1 MCFVDEGDD
10 GDVGFGLFPEVAEAD
25 GWGWL
30 LLVGFFWFC
39 PVVSSYADC
48 VPPDDFYYG
57 ERVFVLE
64 GLLDDVL
71 WVVWFFGHGYRRW
84 RFPHP

>member
-1 MCFVDEGDD
+1 MCFVFGCLVVCVVDDVFDPGFGDCDSVSEVGVVDEGDD
-10 GDVGFGLFPEVAEAD
+10 GDVGFGLFPEVADAD

-48 VPPDDFYYG
+48 VPPDDFYY
-57 ERVFVLE
+57 
-64 GLLDDVL
+64 
-71 WVVWFFGHGYRRW
+71 W
-84 RFPHP
+84 